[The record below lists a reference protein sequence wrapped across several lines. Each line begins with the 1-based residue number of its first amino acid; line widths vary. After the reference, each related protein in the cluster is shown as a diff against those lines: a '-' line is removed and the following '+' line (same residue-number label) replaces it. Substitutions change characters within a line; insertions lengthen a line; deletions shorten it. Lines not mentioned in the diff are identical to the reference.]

1 MEFLVIGALFLAV
14 MWFMSSRTRK
24 QQQEALRFR
33 DNLQAGQE
41 VMTIGRMYGTVVEVD
56 GDRVTLELLDGVTG
70 QWDKSAIAKLV
81 EPPLDELDDGEYDDE
96 VDEDV
101 EYDEEYDEEYT
112 GDDLDAEDGAD
123 DLVEDETEGDV
134 VVDEGAEEWEDVD
147 VPDDASSLSP
157 DEDDEKPR

>member
-1 MEFLVIGALFLAV
+1 MDPSFVIILLFGAGAL
-14 MWFMSSRTRK
+14 WFMSSRTRK
-24 QQQEALRFR
+24 QQQEAMRFR

-41 VMTIGRMYGTVVEVD
+41 VMTIGRMYGTVVEID

-81 EPPLDELDDGEYDDE
+81 DPPLDDVDEGEYDDE
-96 VDEDV
+96 DG
-101 EYDEEYDEEYT
+101 EYDEEY
-112 GDDLDAEDGAD
+112 AD
-123 DLVEDETEGDV
+123 DDVVEDETEGDDV
-134 VVDEGAEEWEDVD
+134 ADVGDEEWEDVE

>member
-1 MEFLVIGALFLAV
+1 MDPSFIIILLFGAGAL
-14 MWFMSSRTRK
+14 WFMSSRTRK

-81 EPPLDELDDGEYDDE
+81 DPPLDEVDDGEYD
-96 VDEDV
+96 EDA
-101 EYDEEYDEEYT
+101 EYDEEY
-112 GDDLDAEDGAD
+112 AD
-123 DLVEDETEGDV
+123 DEVDADVDADDADDVIDDETEGDDV
-134 VVDEGAEEWEDVD
+134 VGEGDEEWEDVE

>member
-1 MEFLVIGALFLAV
+1 MEFLVIGALALAA

-33 DNLQAGQE
+33 DNLEAGQE

-56 GDRVTLELLDGVTG
+56 GDRVTLELLDGVMG
-70 QWDKSAIAKLV
+70 QWDKSAIASLV
-81 EPPLDELDDGEYDDE
+81 VPPLDDVDDGEYD
-96 VDEDV
+96 EDS
-101 EYDEEYDEEYT
+101 EYDEEYD
-112 GDDLDAEDGAD
+112 DDVDAQDDSAD
-123 DLVEDETEGDV
+123 SDDVIEDETEGDD
-134 VVDEGAEEWEDVD
+134 VVDVGDEEWEDVE

>member
-1 MEFLVIGALFLAV
+1 MELLVIGALALAA
-14 MWFMSSRTRK
+14 MWFMSNRSRK

-56 GDRVTLELLDGVTG
+56 GDRVTLELNDGVTG

-81 EPPLDELDDGEYDDE
+81 DPPLDDADDQDGEYD
-96 VDEDV
+96 ED
-101 EYDEEYDEEYT
+101 EYDEDAEYDDE
-112 GDDLDAEDGAD
+112 GADDADSDGAD
-123 DLVEDETEGDV
+123 DLVEDEPEGDV
-134 VVDEGAEEWEDVD
+134 VADEGAEEWEDVE